1 MDARNSLSLW
11 NYMERVNILKG
22 FLDTR
27 KRGDFKGK
35 LTQVP
40 NNTRC
45 GACTRVAQRP
55 WQKTLEK
62 PGGMG
67 RGTEGVNL
75 VFE

>member
-1 MDARNSLSLW
+1 
-11 NYMERVNILKG
+11 MERVNILKG

-27 KRGDFKGK
+27 KHGDFKRK
-35 LTQVP
+35 LTQVH

-45 GACTRVAQRP
+45 GTCRSVAQRP

-67 RGTEGVNL
+67 RGTEGINL